1 MLTVSHLTKQIDS
14 KMIYENASFTLPAG
28 TITALIGRNG
38 AGKTTL
44 LKTLVGAL
52 EPSRGKVEWN
62 QESIHHV
69 PAARQHLFLVP
80 DSVGIYRQMTLG
92 ELIGFYD
99 AFYPDFERTFIENY
113 CRSSNLD
120 RGRRVTS
127 LSKGQAQLFLLQLAF
142 ATNAP
147 VLLLDEPTD
156 GLDRINKRDYLKQ
169 LVTLLAERQTAVL
182 IASHQLEE
190 LDSLADRVM
199 TIEQHLVKEPKA
211 LEDAKSSMQKWQLAY
226 ETVPDFQ
233 HHDVHVLSQTGRV
246 VTLIVRS
253 EAGAMYVDQT
263 NPLLKDALP
272 VQLEDYFLGT
282 FGGDHHV

>member
-1 MLTVSHLTKQIDS
+1 MLTVSHLTKQIDRT
-14 KMIYENASFTLPAG
+14 MIYENASFTLPAG

-52 EPSRGKVEWN
+52 EPTRGKVEWN
-62 QESIHHV
+62 GESIHHV
-69 PAARQHLFLVP
+69 PKTREHLFLVP
-80 DSVGIYRQMTLG
+80 DSVSVYRQMTLG
-92 ELIGFYD
+92 ELINFYN
-99 AFYPDFERTFIENY
+99 AFYPNFEKTYIENY

-169 LVTLLAERQTAVL
+169 LVSLLAERQTAVL

-199 TIEQHLVKEPKA
+199 TIEKHLVREPKA
-211 LEDAKSSMQKWQLAY
+211 LDDAKASMQKWQVVY
-226 ETVPDFQ
+226 EDVPELSHADL
-233 HHDVHVLSQTGRV
+233 HVLSQTGWV
-246 VTLIVRS
+246 VTLLVLS
-253 EAGAMYVDQT
+253 DAGAQYLETT

-272 VQLEDYFLGT
+272 VQMEDYFLGT
-282 FGGDHHV
+282 FGGKRHG

>member
-44 LKTLVGAL
+44 LKTLVGSL

-62 QESIHHV
+62 NQSIHDV
-69 PAARQHLFLVP
+69 PAVRKHLFLVP
-80 DSVGIYRQMTLG
+80 DSVSVYRQMTLG
-92 ELIGFYD
+92 SLIEFYH
-99 AFYPDFERTFIENY
+99 AFYPNFERTYIENY

-120 RGRRVTS
+120 RGRKVTA

-156 GLDRINKRDYLKQ
+156 GLDRINKRNYLKQ
-169 LVTLLAERQTAVL
+169 LVTLLSERQTAVL

-199 TIEQHLVKEPKA
+199 TIEQHLVKEPKT
-211 LEDAKSSMQKWQLAY
+211 LDDAKASMQKWQVVY
-226 ETVPDFQ
+226 ETVPELT
-233 HHDVHVLSQTGRV
+233 HHDIHVLTQTGRV
-246 VTLIVRS
+246 VTLLVLS
-253 EAGAMYVDQT
+253 DAGKLYLENT

-272 VQLEDYFLGT
+272 VQMEDYFLGT
-282 FGGDHHV
+282 FGGNRHD

>member
-44 LKTLVGAL
+44 LKTLVGSL

-62 QESIHHV
+62 QQSIHHV

-80 DSVGIYRQMTLG
+80 DSVSVYRQMTLG
-92 ELIGFYD
+92 ELMEFYQ
-99 AFYPDFERTFIENY
+99 AFYPNFERTYIENY

-169 LVTLLAERQTAVL
+169 LVALLAERQTAVL

-199 TIEQHLVKEPKA
+199 TIEHHLVKEPK
-211 LEDAKSSMQKWQLAY
+211 LLDEAKSSMQKWQVVY
-226 ETVPDFQ
+226 EVIPEFQ
-233 HHDVHVLSQTGRV
+233 HNDVHVLSQTGRV
-246 VTLIVRS
+246 VTLIIRS
-253 EAGAMYVDQT
+253 EAGAKYVEET
-263 NPLLKDALP
+263 SPLLKDALP
-272 VQLEDYFLGT
+272 VQMEDYFLGT

>member
-1 MLTVSHLTKQIDS
+1 MLTVEHLTKRIGQ

-44 LKTLVGAL
+44 LKTLVGTYL
-52 EPSRGKVEWN
+52 PTRGRVEWDG
-62 QESIHHV
+62 ESIHEV
-69 PAARQHLFLVP
+69 PATRSRIFLVP
-80 DSVGIYRQMTLG
+80 DSVVHYRQMSLG
-92 ELIGFYD
+92 ELIAFYA
-99 AFYPDFERTFIENY
+99 AFYPAFDRPYIENY
-113 CRSSNLD
+113 CRAANLD
-120 RGRRVTS
+120 RSRRVTA

-169 LVTLLAERQTAVL
+169 LVSLLAERQTAVL

-199 TIEQHLVKEPKA
+199 TIEHHVVKEPKT
-211 LEDAKSSMQKWQLAY
+211 LEDAKSSIQKWQVVYEEVPVLAHQ
-226 ETVPDFQ
+226 DIQ
-233 HHDVHVLSQTGRV
+233 VLGQTGRV
-246 VTLIVRS
+246 LNVLVLS
-253 EAGAMYVDQT
+253 ETGAAYLEKTQ
-263 NPLLKDALP
+263 PLLKDPLP

-282 FGGDHHV
+282 FGGDQDV

>member
-44 LKTLVGAL
+44 LKTLVGSL

-62 QESIHHV
+62 QQSIHHV
-69 PAARQHLFLVP
+69 PATRQHLFLVP
-80 DSVGIYRQMTLG
+80 DSVSVYRQMTLG
-92 ELIGFYD
+92 ELMEFYQ
-99 AFYPDFERTFIENY
+99 AFYPNFERTYIENY

-169 LVTLLAERQTAVL
+169 LVALLAERQTAVL

-199 TIEQHLVKEPKA
+199 TIEQHLVKEPKL

-226 ETVPDFQ
+226 EIVPEFQ
-233 HHDVHVLSQTGRV
+233 HNDVHVLSQTGRV

-253 EAGAMYVDQT
+253 EAGAQYVEQT
-263 NPLLKDALP
+263 YPLLKDMLP
-272 VQLEDYFLGT
+272 VQMEDYFLGT

>member
-14 KMIYENASFTLPAG
+14 TMIYENASFTLPAG

-62 QESIHHV
+62 NQSIHDV
-69 PAARQHLFLVP
+69 PAARKHLFLVP
-80 DSVGIYRQMTLG
+80 DSIGVYRQMTLG
-92 ELIGFYD
+92 SLIEFYQ
-99 AFYPDFERTFIENY
+99 AFYPNFERTYIENY

-120 RGRRVTS
+120 RGRKVTS

-156 GLDRINKRDYLKQ
+156 GLDRINKRNYLQQ
-169 LVTLLAERQTAVL
+169 LVSLLTERQTAVL

-199 TIEQHLVKEPKA
+199 TIEQHLVKEPKT
-211 LEDAKSSMQKWQLAY
+211 LDDAKASMQKWQVVY
-226 ETVPDFQ
+226 ETVPELT
-233 HHDVHVLSQTGRV
+233 HHDIHVLTQTGRV
-246 VTLIVRS
+246 VTLLVLS
-253 EAGAMYVDQT
+253 DAGKLYLEKT

-272 VQLEDYFLGT
+272 VQMEDYFLGT
-282 FGGDHHV
+282 FGGNRHD

>member
-1 MLTVSHLTKQIDS
+1 MLTVSHLTKQIDRT
-14 KMIYENASFTLPAG
+14 MIYENASFTLPAG

-52 EPSRGKVEWN
+52 EPTRGKVEWN
-62 QESIHHV
+62 NESIHHV
-69 PAARQHLFLVP
+69 PQTRKHLFLVP
-80 DSVGIYRQMTLG
+80 DSVSVYRQMTLG
-92 ELIGFYD
+92 ELINFYN
-99 AFYPDFERTFIENY
+99 AFYPNFEKTYIENY

-169 LVTLLAERQTAVL
+169 LVSLLAERQTAVL

-199 TIEQHLVKEPKA
+199 TIEKHLVREPKA
-211 LEDAKSSMQKWQLAY
+211 LDDAKASMQKWQVVYEDVPELAHA
-226 ETVPDFQ
+226 DL
-233 HHDVHVLSQTGRV
+233 HILSQTGRV
-246 VTLIVRS
+246 VTLLILS
-253 EAGAMYVDQT
+253 DAGAQYLETT

-272 VQLEDYFLGT
+272 VQMEDYFLGT
-282 FGGDHHV
+282 FGGKRHG

>member
-1 MLTVSHLTKQIDS
+1 MLTVEHLTKRIGQ

-44 LKTLVGAL
+44 LKTLVGTYL
-52 EPSRGKVEWN
+52 PTRGRVEWAG
-62 QESIHHV
+62 ESIHDV
-69 PAARQHLFLVP
+69 PATRRHIFLVP
-80 DSVGIYRQMTLG
+80 DSVVHYRQMSLG
-92 ELIGFYD
+92 ELIGFYA
-99 AFYPDFERTFIENY
+99 AFYPAFDRPYIENY
-113 CRSSNLD
+113 CRSANLD
-120 RGRRVTS
+120 RSRRVTA

-169 LVTLLAERQTAVL
+169 LVSLLAERQTAVL

-199 TIEQHLVKEPKA
+199 TIEHHVVKAPKT
-211 LEDAKSSMQKWQLAY
+211 LEDAKSSIQKWQVVYEEVPALAHQ
-226 ETVPDFQ
+226 DIQ
-233 HHDVHVLSQTGRV
+233 VLGQTGRV
-246 VTLIVRS
+246 LNVLVLS
-253 EAGAMYVDQT
+253 EAGAAYLEKTQ
-263 NPLLKDALP
+263 PLLKDPLP

-282 FGGDHHV
+282 FGGDQDV